1 MQNILIA
8 DDHSIVRAGLKLLIS
23 SSIRDISID
32 EAEDGEAVIK
42 KMKTEHFDLLILD
55 INMPHTESFSLT
67 AYLLK
72 EYPGLK
78 IIIFTMNQEVFFA
91 KRFLKI
97 GAHGYLNKNSKETEI
112 KYAIK
117 KVLSRT
123 RYSSDNIDQT
133 FYSEITKKLK
143 DNPFENLSDR
153 EFDVVLQMLKG
164 SSVSEIANTLSL
176 HKSTVGTHKTRILDK
191 LKISNTVELINLA
204 RLYEII

>member
-8 DDHSIVRAGLKLLIS
+8 DDHSIVRAGLKLLIN
-23 SSIRDISID
+23 SSIRDVSID

-42 KMKTEHFDLLILD
+42 KMKSAPFDLLILD

-97 GAHGYLNKNSKETEI
+97 GAHGYLNKYSKEAEI
-112 KYAIK
+112 KYAIQ
-117 KVLSRT
+117 KVLSGK
-123 RYSSDNIDQT
+123 RYISDNLA
-133 FYSEITKKLK
+133 EILSGELTRKKK
-143 DNPFENLSDR
+143 DNPFEDLSDR
-153 EFDVVLQMLKG
+153 EFEVVLQMLKG

>member
-8 DDHSIVRAGLKLLIS
+8 DDHSIVRSGLKVLIN
-23 SSIRDISID
+23 SSIRDVSID

-42 KMKTEHFDLLILD
+42 KMKSAGFDLLILD

-97 GAHGYLNKNSKETEI
+97 GAHGYLNKYSKEAEI
-112 KYAIK
+112 KYAIQ
-117 KVLSRT
+117 KVLGGK
-123 RYSSDNIDQT
+123 RYISDNLA
-133 FYSEITKKLK
+133 EILSGELTERKKTI
-143 DNPFENLSDR
+143 PS
-153 EFDVVLQMLKG
+153 
-164 SSVSEIANTLSL
+164 
-176 HKSTVGTHKTRILDK
+176 KSFPTGNSKWFCK
-191 LKISNTVELINLA
+191 C
-204 RLYEII
+204 